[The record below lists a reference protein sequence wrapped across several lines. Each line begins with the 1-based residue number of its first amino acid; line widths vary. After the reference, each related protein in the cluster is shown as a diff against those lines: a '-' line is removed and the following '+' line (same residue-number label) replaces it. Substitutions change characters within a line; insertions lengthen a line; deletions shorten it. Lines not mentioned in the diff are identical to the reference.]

1 MASRGGEAVA
11 ASIAD
16 ERERARASELERER
30 RNEEKKGS
38 RVKLWVFWS
47 LWKVGG
53 GILVARYYRDSG
65 YIYRKNCR
73 PKTSVFCPNVFYSS
87 SFFPFFSFFF

>member
-1 MASRGGEAVA
+1 MAEYGGLTRRRSGRSVDSRR
-11 ASIAD
+11 

-30 RNEEKKGS
+30 GENEEKKGS

-65 YIYRKNCR
+65 YIYSKNCR
-73 PKTSVFCPNVFYSS
+73 PKNL
-87 SFFPFFSFFF
+87 SFLSIRLL

>member
-1 MASRGGEAVA
+1 MIWRNTVASRGGEAVA
-11 ASIAD
+11 VSIVD
-16 ERERARASELERER
+16 ERERERERERARASELERER
-30 RNEEKKGS
+30 RNEQKKGS

-65 YIYRKNCR
+65 YIYSKNCR
-73 PKTSVFCPNVFYSS
+73 PKNL
-87 SFFPFFSFFF
+87 SFLSIRLL